1 MSNDITF
8 AERFQLWQSTHNE
21 MIAVYGHGKA
31 ERDPK
36 QLAVYDGLVSE
47 SLDRAISVLMAPG
60 LTFADAEMKRQV
72 WVAEEGHLWGANEI
86 RDCVA
91 QLLADAAEMSKMR
104 HAQ

>member
-21 MIAVYGHGKA
+21 MISVYGHGTA

-36 QLAVYDGLVSE
+36 TLARYDGLVSE
-47 SLDRAISVLMAPG
+47 SLDRALGVLKAPA
-60 LTFADAEMKRQV
+60 LTSADAEMKRQV
-72 WVAEEGHLWGANEI
+72 WEAEEGHLWGPNEI

-91 QLLADAAEMSKMR
+91 QMLADAAEVSKAR
-104 HAQ
+104 HD